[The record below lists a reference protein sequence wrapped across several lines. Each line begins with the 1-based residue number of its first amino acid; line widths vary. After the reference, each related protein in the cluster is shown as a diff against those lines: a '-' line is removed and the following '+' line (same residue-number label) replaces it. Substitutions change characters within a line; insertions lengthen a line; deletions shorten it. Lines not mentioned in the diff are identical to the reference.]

1 MDDETG
7 APDVDAAAAA
17 ERSALRGLAYRILGS
32 VADAEDA
39 VQETYVRWYR
49 MTSSQ
54 RREVRSP
61 RAWLM
66 TTAGRIGVD
75 MLTSARARRERYSG
89 PWLPEPVPGGS
100 AWTSG
105 GPAAVDPADRI
116 STDESV
122 SMAVL
127 IVLEAMSPAE
137 RVAFVLHDVFG
148 YTFPEIADVV
158 GRSTQA
164 CRQLAS
170 SARRRVHGSRRRP
183 VEPDDHAAAVRAFR
197 LAWETGD
204 TGQLIG
210 LLDPDATAVV
220 DGGGTV
226 SAAAEPVIGAGAVTS
241 LLVGVWDREPGL
253 MLDEEI
259 VNGRLGLVARSRGE
273 IRAVVSVDQVGGRV
287 AALWVVRNPDKIQAW
302 RAVS

>member
-7 APDVDAAAAA
+7 APDADAAAAA
-17 ERSALRGLAYRILGS
+17 ERPALRGLTYRILGS

-158 GRSTQA
+158 GRSTHA

-183 VEPDDHAAAVRAFR
+183 VEPDEHAAAVRAFR
-197 LAWETGD
+197 FAWETGD

-220 DGGGTV
+220 DGGGSV

-241 LLVGVWDREPGL
+241 LLVGVGDREPGL
-253 MLDEEI
+253 VLAEEI
-259 VNGRLGLVARSRGE
+259 VNGRLGLLARSRGE
-273 IRAVVSVDQVGGRV
+273 IRAVVSVDHVGGRV
-287 AALWVVRNPDKIQAW
+287 AAVWVVRNPDKIRAW
-302 RAVS
+302 SAVS

>member
-1 MDDETG
+1 MDEDTH
-7 APDVDAAAAA
+7 APDADAAAAS

-49 MTSSQ
+49 MTPSQ
-54 RREVRSP
+54 RREIRSP

-100 AWTSG
+100 TWTSG
-105 GPAAVDPADRI
+105 GAAAVDPADRI

-127 IVLEAMSPAE
+127 VVLEAMTPAE

-148 YTFPEIADVV
+148 YTFPEVAEVV
-158 GRSTQA
+158 GRSPEA
-164 CRQLAS
+164 CRQLAA
-170 SARRRVHGSRRRP
+170 SARRRVQGSRRRP
-183 VEPDDHAAAVRAFR
+183 VEPDEHAAAVRAFR

-204 TGQLIG
+204 TENLIG
-210 LLDPDATAVV
+210 LLDPNATAVI
-220 DGGGTV
+220 DGGGVV
-226 SAAAEPVIGAGAVTS
+226 SAASEPVVGAEAVAALLIGVLARQPGVT
-241 LLVGVWDREPGL
+241 VAEDV
-253 MLDEEI
+253 
-259 VNGRLGLVARSRGE
+259 VNGRLGLLARSDGE
-273 IRAVVSVDQVGGRV
+273 IRAVISVDQVDGRFV
-287 AALWVVRNPDKIQAW
+287 GLWVVRNPDKIRAW
-302 RAVS
+302 RTEP

>member
-75 MLTSARARRERYSG
+75 MLTPARARRERYSG